1 MIHQSAFL
9 IELGSITSEEC
20 SIRIAAEGFFEVEI
34 LLSIWDRGPVSVA
47 CAVVEWKLQIFY
59 SIGLE
64 VITSPQPSSDL
75 STQVVSDG
83 FRSSGIDQVSVARV
97 ESNVSLS
104 VQLKNEDSFRYLKT
118 IFIITYDGV
127 ASGIGSLFVTSWK
140 IIETLLG
147 HISSKDVSDF
157 SLISC
162 FLESI
167 GKSSDPGEFSV
178 RSQVLEEDCAL
189 VSITEENWF
198 NFCKWK
204 FSNLLFGNTFVST
217 SFSGTKLWLTNC
229 DNTGDDHK
237 RFHCLEWLCKL
248 LSK

>member
-1 MIHQSAFL
+1 MNIVHVYLFYIFASTKPTNLEKNADRESKFKDYRLLYKIFIKLINISLIHQSAFL

-59 SIGLE
+59 SIGLK

-104 VQLKNEDSFRYLKT
+104 VQLKNEDTFRYLKT

-162 FLESI
+162 FLESV
-167 GKSSDPGEFSV
+167 GKSSDPGQVSV

-189 VSITEENWF
+189 VSIAKENWF
-198 NFCKWK
+198 
-204 FSNLLFGNTFVST
+204 
-217 SFSGTKLWLTNC
+217 
-229 DNTGDDHK
+229 
-237 RFHCLEWLCKL
+237 
-248 LSK
+248 

>member
-1 MIHQSAFL
+1 MFIWILYTYTYFTSLLQQNQPTLKRMQTERAIYFKDYRLLYQIFIKLINISLIHQSAFL

-83 FRSSGIDQVSVARV
+83 FRSSGVDQVSVARV

-104 VQLKNEDSFRYLKT
+104 VQLKNEDTFRYLKT

-162 FLESI
+162 FLESV
-167 GKSSDPGEFSV
+167 GKSSDPGQVSL

-189 VSITEENWF
+189 VSIA
-198 NFCKWK
+198 KK
-204 FSNLLFGNTFVST
+204 KLF
-217 SFSGTKLWLTNC
+217 
-229 DNTGDDHK
+229 
-237 RFHCLEWLCKL
+237 
-248 LSK
+248 